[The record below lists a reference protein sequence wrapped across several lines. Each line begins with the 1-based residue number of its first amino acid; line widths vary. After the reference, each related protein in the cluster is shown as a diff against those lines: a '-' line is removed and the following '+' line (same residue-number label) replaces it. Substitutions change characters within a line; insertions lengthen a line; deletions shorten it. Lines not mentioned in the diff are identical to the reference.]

1 MEKRPLIVVPG
12 DNPVQLAGSPHLE
25 RLRPYGEVV
34 LYSTSPAG
42 DAEKLSRVRDAQ
54 VMINSRGA
62 VKWPRHLLEQ
72 LPRLRF
78 ITVCGIGTDSIDLEA
93 ARERNIIVSNIP
105 GQTASVVAEHA
116 LALMLAA
123 SKRVSYQTAELRA
136 GRWIGM
142 NNVYLRDKTAGVIG
156 TGAIGAKMI
165 ELCRALGM
173 RVVAWTFNP
182 SAERSRRLGVRFLEL
197 DELLRVSDV
206 VTIHVKLTPESHH
219 LIGTRELS
227 LMKAGSLLVNTA
239 RGPIV
244 DAAALVESLRSGH
257 LGGAGLD
264 VYDTEPLPG
273 ERPVVG
279 LRASGPD
286 PAQRGPD
293 PRRLRPPQPGRRGQR
308 HRLPRGPPE
317 ECRHLTT
324 LGPQSTRENTITTG
338 RKRHT
343 TS

>member
-1 MEKRPLIVVPG
+1 MAKRPLIVVPG

-34 LYSTSPAG
+34 LHSTSPTG

-93 ARERNIIVSNIP
+93 ARERNIVVSNIP
-105 GQTASVVAEHA
+105 GMTAAVVAEHA

-123 SKRVSYQTAELRA
+123 SKRVAYQTSELRA
-136 GRWIGM
+136 GRWKGM
-142 NNVYLRDKTAGVIG
+142 NNVYLRGKTAGVIG

-173 RVVAWTFNP
+173 EVVAWTFNP
-182 SAERSRRLGVRFLEL
+182 SAGRSRELGVRFLEL
-197 DELLRVSDV
+197 DELLQVSDV
-206 VTIHVKLTPESHH
+206 VTIHVKLTPESRH
-219 LIGTRELS
+219 LIGAGELS
-227 LMKAGSLLVNTA
+227 LMKPGSLLVNTA
-239 RGPIV
+239 RGAIV
-244 DAAALVESLRSGH
+244 DTAALVESLNSGH

-273 ERPVVG
+273 NDPLLDCEQVVLTPHSADQTPEGYDLLNQGVVDNVIAFLEGRPRNIV
-279 LRASGPD
+279 
-286 PAQRGPD
+286 
-293 PRRLRPPQPGRRGQR
+293 
-308 HRLPRGPPE
+308 
-317 ECRHLTT
+317 T
-324 LGPQSTRENTITTG
+324 
-338 RKRHT
+338 
-343 TS
+343 

>member
-1 MEKRPLIVVPG
+1 MAERPLIVVPG
-12 DNPVQLAGSPHLE
+12 DYPVQLAGSPHLE
-25 RLRPYGEVV
+25 RLRPYGEVA
-34 LYSTSPAG
+34 LLSTRPAG

-62 VKWPRHLLEQ
+62 VKWPGHLLEQ

-93 ARERNIIVSNIP
+93 AREQDIIVSNIP
-105 GQTASVVAEHA
+105 GMTAAVVAEHA

-142 NNVYLRDKTAGVIG
+142 NNVYLRGKTAGVVG
-156 TGAIGAKMI
+156 TGAIGVEMI

-173 RVVAWTFNP
+173 EVVAWTFHP
-182 SAERSRRLGVRFLEL
+182 SAERSRELGVRFVEL

-206 VTIHVKLTPESHH
+206 VTLHLKLTPESRH
-219 LIGTRELS
+219 LIGARELS
-227 LMKAGSLLVNTA
+227 LMKPGSLLVNTA
-239 RGPIV
+239 RGAIV
-244 DAAALVESLRSGH
+244 DTAALVDSLDSGH

-273 ERPVVG
+273 NDPLLDSEQVVLTPHSADQTPEGYDLLNQGVVDNVIAFLEGRPRNVV
-279 LRASGPD
+279 
-286 PAQRGPD
+286 
-293 PRRLRPPQPGRRGQR
+293 
-308 HRLPRGPPE
+308 
-317 ECRHLTT
+317 T
-324 LGPQSTRENTITTG
+324 
-338 RKRHT
+338 
-343 TS
+343 